1 MPYTH
6 NPNRKAGVRTVL
18 FDLGNVLVH
27 IQPEMM
33 VKILGSEGTGEL
45 ARHENDVREY
55 IRQYERGEL
64 ITGEVLRLLEDLF
77 RRKYTQETIRNAFV
91 SIIGKPIEGM
101 EELVRRVG
109 QSAHVALVS
118 NTNDLHYEHCRRSV
132 PALRFLP
139 HHYLSFQI
147 GAVKPESEFYQ
158 YIANDLESDPA
169 QVLFIDDLDEN
180 LTGAEK
186 AGFRPYK
193 FSTVE
198 NLRTDLRGLGLL

>member
-1 MPYTH
+1 M
-6 NPNRKAGVRTVL
+6 GVRTVL

-33 VKILGSEGTGEL
+33 VKTLGSEGKGEF
-45 ARHENDVREY
+45 ARYEKTVRDY
-55 IRQYERGEL
+55 IKQYERGEL
-64 ITGEVLRLLEDLF
+64 ITDEVLLLMEDLF
-77 RRKYTQETIRNAFV
+77 RKKYSQNMIREAFI

-101 EELVRRVG
+101 DELVRRVG

-118 NTNDLHYEHCRRSV
+118 NTNDLHYEYCRRAV

-147 GAVKPESEFYQ
+147 GAVKPEPEFYQ

-169 QVLFIDDLDEN
+169 QVLFIDDLEIN
-180 LTGAEK
+180 LSGAEK
-186 AGFRPYK
+186 LGFRPYQ

-198 NLRTDLRGLGLL
+198 NLRLEMKGLGLL

>member
-1 MPYTH
+1 MSYIH
-6 NPNRKAGVRTVL
+6 NPNRRAGVRTVL
-18 FDLGNVLVH
+18 FDLGNVLVR

-33 VKILGSEGTGEL
+33 VAALGSQGTGDL
-45 ARHENDVREY
+45 ARYEKDVREY
-55 IRQYERGEL
+55 IRQYERGEIL
-64 ITGEVLRLLEDLF
+64 TDEVLLLLEDLF
-77 RRKYTQETIRNAFV
+77 RKKYSQDMIRGAFL

-101 EELVRRVG
+101 DEIVRRVG

-118 NTNDLHYEHCRRSV
+118 NTNDLHYEYCRKAV

-147 GAVKPESEFYQ
+147 GVVKPEPEFYQ

-169 QVLFIDDLDEN
+169 QVLFIDDLEVN

-186 AGFRPYK
+186 LGFRTYQ

-198 NLRTDLRGLGLL
+198 HLRSEMKSLGLL